1 MGQGEILKVLEKE
14 RLATSSELAEDIGL
28 SRKAIQNSLNRMLN
42 FDVERMIINVGYTK
56 RSYVWKIKGDK
67 IPKEKLNKYHITNE

>member
-14 RLATSSELAEDIGL
+14 KLATSSELAEDIGL
-28 SRKAIQNSLNRMLN
+28 SIRAVQNSLNRMLN
-42 FDVERMIINVGYTK
+42 FDVERIIINVGYTK

-67 IPKEKLNKYHITNE
+67 IPQKKLNKYHITNE